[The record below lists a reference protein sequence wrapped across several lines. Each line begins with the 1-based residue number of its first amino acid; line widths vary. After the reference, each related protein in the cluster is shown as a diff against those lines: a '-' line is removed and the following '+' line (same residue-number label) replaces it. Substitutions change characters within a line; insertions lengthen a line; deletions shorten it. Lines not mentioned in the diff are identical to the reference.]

1 MSSQT
6 PPGRMK
12 IKVKCGECGRKQQV
26 AAAGT
31 PGEDTCLR
39 CGHVTPLA
47 WSESVAADRE
57 IDVCPV
63 CEKGDFFTHKDLN
76 RNMGLTAVILVALVS
91 VVFLYQDKVVEAYT
105 VLFVFALIDLAI
117 YQMLTFVTICYRC
130 HTEFRGGYERTAPFF
145 DLHIA
150 EELELEYSRR
160 GGSEAE

>member
-1 MSSQT
+1 MSSET
-6 PPGRMK
+6 SPGRMK
-12 IKVKCGECGRKQQV
+12 IKVKCAECGRKHQV

-31 PGEDTCLR
+31 PSDNTCLR

-63 CEKGDFFTHKDLN
+63 CEERDFFTHKDLN

-91 VVFLYQDKVVEAYT
+91 VVLLYYDRVVEAYS
-105 VLFVFALIDLAI
+105 VLFVFALIDLVI

-130 HTEFRGGYERTAPFF
+130 HTELRGAYRRTAPYF

-150 EELELEYSRR
+150 EKLELEYSRR
-160 GGSEAE
+160 LAAR

>member
-1 MSSQT
+1 MSSET
-6 PPGRMK
+6 FSGRMK
-12 IKVKCGECGRKQQV
+12 IKVKCSECGRKQQV

-31 PGEDTCLR
+31 PSDNTCLR

-63 CEKGDFFTHKDLN
+63 CEEGDFFTHKDLN

-91 VVFLYQDKVVEAYT
+91 VVLLYYDRVVEAYS
-105 VLFVFALIDLAI
+105 VLFVFALIDLVI

-130 HTEFRGGYERTAPFF
+130 HTELRGAYRRTAPYF

-150 EELELEYSRR
+150 EKLELEYSRR
-160 GGSEAE
+160 LAAR

>member
-1 MSSQT
+1 MSSET

-12 IKVKCGECGRKQQV
+12 IKVKCAECGRKHQV

-31 PGEDTCLR
+31 PSDNTCLR

-63 CEKGDFFTHKDLN
+63 CEERDFFTHKDLN

-91 VVFLYQDKVVEAYT
+91 VVLLYYDRVVEAYS
-105 VLFVFALIDLAI
+105 VLFVFALIDLVI

-130 HTEFRGGYERTAPFF
+130 HTELRGAYRRTAPYF

-150 EELELEYSRR
+150 EKLELEYSRR
-160 GGSEAE
+160 LAAR